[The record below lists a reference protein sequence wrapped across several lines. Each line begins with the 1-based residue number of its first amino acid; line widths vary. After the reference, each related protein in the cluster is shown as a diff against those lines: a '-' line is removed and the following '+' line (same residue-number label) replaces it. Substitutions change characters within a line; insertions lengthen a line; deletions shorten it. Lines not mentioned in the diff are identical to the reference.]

1 MTSFSPSHLNDF
13 LECEHLAALGLQV
26 ARGEL
31 ERPEVDDLQAEL
43 IRRKGIEHEQAY
55 LAQLRAEGKSVL
67 EVDTDDRDW
76 ERAARMTAEAI
87 RSGSHDVVYQGVFV
101 DADGW
106 RGVADFVE
114 RQADGSYEV
123 SDTKLARHSKPY
135 FLLQLSFYSE
145 QLGRVQGRLPERM
158 HVVLGTNDRESF
170 RVADFIAYYRRV
182 RARFVEF
189 ARHPRET
196 YPHPVQHCGICA
208 WKAVCEQRWIDD
220 DHLSLVANMRR
231 SWIAKLADAGITT
244 LEGLALA
251 QQEEI
256 TGLRPEILELIRDQ
270 ARMQYEARTN
280 GHAWKLLP
288 PEEDHGLALLPR
300 PSAGDVFYDIE
311 GDPFYEAARG
321 LEYLH
326 GVIADSRFRAFWA
339 RSREEEQR
347 AFEQLVDFLT
357 ERLRRYPDLHVY
369 HYAHYEVGVLKRLA
383 GEYGTREDEVD
394 ELLRREVFVDLYR
407 IVAQSLRISHPRY
420 GLKQVETFF
429 MPARTEDVSAGDDS
443 ILVFEQWLDS
453 GDDALLE
460 AIERYNEF
468 DCRATEA
475 LRDWL
480 LERRAEAGI
489 ETWWEPR
496 PAREVPEER
505 TEAIAER
512 EALRQALLAGAEE
525 SDERWLAAQLLEYHR
540 REDRPVWWRFFRRL
554 ESTEEELR
562 DWDTEAIAGLEPT
575 DEPPEPVKR
584 SLVHTLRFP
593 PQQHKLGPGD
603 VVDPETEAGEEIVS
617 IDEEHGLLRL
627 KRGPKRE
634 GESLPR
640 ALIPGGPWITTAQ
653 RAALAR
659 LGRELLEPTGRYEAL
674 RGILRRDLPLG
685 GESVHTND
693 LDELKALVSR
703 LDETHLFIQG
713 PPGSGK
719 TYTGARLIV
728 HLLREGR
735 RVGICAPSHKAIHK
749 LLGEVEAV
757 AATEAFVFR
766 GIKRGDDEESTYEG
780 QFVTTSSDIGAVLD
794 PEVRLVA
801 GTAWLHSREELDSTL
816 DFLFV
821 DEAGQVSLADALAVG
836 TAARNVVFLG
846 DPLQLAQ
853 VSQGVHPGGT
863 GCSVLEH
870 LLGEATTVP
879 PERGVFLERTWR
891 MHPAVCS
898 FVSEVVYDGRLEPAP
913 GRERQSIT
921 GVGAGLRYVP
931 VEHEGRSQAAPEE
944 AEAIAAEVER
954 LLGATFTD
962 AEGRTRPLRHEDVLV
977 VAPYNQQ
984 VRCLRAALPETVRV
998 GTVDKFQGQE
1008 APVVLYSTTSSS
1020 GDEVPRGLEFLFS
1033 RNRLNVA
1040 ISRAQCLAV
1049 LVGSP
1054 RLLDVRTRSVDQVR
1068 LVNALCRFVEMAE
1081 EQQKIRAVAPPN
1093 DSSRATSH
1101 VRRRGRSKG
1110 RS

>member
-1 MTSFSPSHLNDF
+1 VHAQLGQFSPSHLNDF
-13 LECEHLAALGLQV
+13 LECEHLAGLWLAV
-26 ARGEL
+26 LRGEL
-31 ERPEVDDLQAEL
+31 VRPDADDPQAEL
-43 IRRKGIEHEQAY
+43 IRRKGDEHERAY
-55 LAQLRAEGKSVL
+55 LAQLRADGKSVL
-67 EVDTDDRDW
+67 VVDTDDRDW
-76 ERAARMTAEAI
+76 EQAARVTTDAI
-87 RSGSHDVVYQGVFV
+87 RSGSRDVVYQGVFV
-101 DADGW
+101 DPEGW
-106 RGVADFVE
+106 RGVADFME

-123 SDTKLARHSKPY
+123 ADTKLARHSKPY

-182 RARFVEF
+182 RARFLEFVE
-189 ARHPRET
+189 HPRET
-196 YPHPVQHCGICA
+196 YPHPVSHCQICT

-231 SWIAKLADAGITT
+231 SWIAKLGEAGITT

-251 QQEEI
+251 QLEVIE
-256 TGLRPEILELIRDQ
+256 GLRPEIFERIREQ
-270 ARMQYEARTN
+270 ARMQFAARTN

-288 PEEDHGLALLPR
+288 QAEDQGLALLPE
-300 PSAGDVFYDIE
+300 PSEGDVFYDIE

-326 GVIADSRFRAFWA
+326 GVIADGEFRAFWA
-339 RSREEEQR
+339 KSRDEEWR
-347 AFEQLVDFLT
+347 AFEQLVDFLS
-357 ERLRRYPDLHVY
+357 ERLARYPGMHVY
-369 HYAHYEVGVLKRLA
+369 HYAHYEIGVLRRLA
-383 GEYGTREDEVD
+383 GEYGTREEEVD

-407 IVAQSLRISHPRY
+407 VVAQSLRISHPRY

-429 MPARTEDVSAGDDS
+429 MPPRTEDVSAGDDS
-443 ILVFEQWLDS
+443 NLVFEQWLDT
-453 GDDALLE
+453 GDDSLLE

-468 DCRATEA
+468 DCRATER

-489 ETWWEPR
+489 ETWKEPKT
-496 PAREVPEER
+496 PREIPEER
-505 TEAIAER
+505 AEAIAER
-512 EALRQALLAGAEE
+512 EALRLALLDGAGEG
-525 SDERWLAAQLLEYHR
+525 DERWMAAQLLEYHR
-540 REDRPVWWRFFRRL
+540 REARPVWWQYFRRL

-562 DWDTEAIAGLEPT
+562 DWDSEAIAGLEPT
-575 DEPPEPVKR
+575 DDPPEPVKR
-584 SLVHTLRFP
+584 SIVHTLRFP
-593 PQQHKLGPGD
+593 PQQHKLSAGD
-603 VVDPETEAGEEIVS
+603 VVDQATEADEEIVS
-617 IDEEHGLLRL
+617 IDDEHGLLRL
-627 KRGPKRE
+627 KRGPSRADDP
-634 GESLPR
+634 LPR

-653 RAALAR
+653 REALAR
-659 LGRELLEPTGRYEAL
+659 LARELLEPTGRYEAV

-685 GESVHTND
+685 GEPVHTND
-693 LDELKALVSR
+693 LDELKRLVSR
-703 LDETHLFIQG
+703 LRDTHLFIQG

-719 TYTGARLIV
+719 TWTGARLIV
-728 HLLREGR
+728 HLIDNGA

-749 LLGEVEAV
+749 LLDEVESV
-757 AATEAFVFR
+757 ARDERVVFR
-766 GIKRGDDEESTYEG
+766 GVKRGDDEESTYEG
-780 QFVTTSSDIGAVLD
+780 RFVTTSNDIADVRD
-794 PEVRLVA
+794 ADVRLVA
-801 GTAWLHSREELDSTL
+801 GTAWLHAREEMDSTL
-816 DFLFV
+816 DYLFV

-836 TAARNVVFLG
+836 TAARTLVFLG

-870 LLGEATTVP
+870 LLGDATTVP

-913 GRERQSIT
+913 GRERQSIA

-931 VEHEGRSQAAPEE
+931 VEHEGRSQASPEE
-944 AEAIAAEVER
+944 AEAIAAEIEK
-954 LLGATFTD
+954 LIGATFTD

-984 VRCLRAALPETVRV
+984 VRCLRAALPAAVRL
-998 GTVDKFQGQE
+998 GTADKFQGQE
-1008 APVVLYSTTSSS
+1008 APVVFYSTTSSS

-1054 RLLDVRTRSVDQVR
+1054 RLLDVRTRSVDQMR
-1068 LVNALCRFVEMAE
+1068 LVNALCRFVELAE
-1081 EQQKIRAVAPPN
+1081 PENARAHA
-1093 DSSRATSH
+1093 
-1101 VRRRGRSKG
+1101 
-1110 RS
+1110 